1 MKKAKPY
8 HFLFGLML
16 FAGCKTEIKK
26 PGLLIV
32 PSTRVLQEVKLDS
45 SYTIAY
51 QLINTGGASLLIDT
65 VTASCGC
72 SVPTIDRKQLLP
84 LDTALLL
91 VSFRPPDT
99 GAFDKKIVIKS
110 NIDSLFSIVSF
121 TGTAKK

>member
-8 HFLFGLML
+8 HLLFGLVL
-16 FAGCKTEIKK
+16 LAGCRTELKK

-32 PSTRVLQEVKLDS
+32 PPTRLLPDVKLDS
-45 SYTIAY
+45 TYTIAF
-51 QLINTGGASLLIDT
+51 QLINNGGANLLIDT

-72 SVPTIDRKQLLP
+72 SVPTIDRKQLP
-84 LDTALLL
+84 PRDTALLL
-91 VSFRPPDT
+91 VSFKPPDT